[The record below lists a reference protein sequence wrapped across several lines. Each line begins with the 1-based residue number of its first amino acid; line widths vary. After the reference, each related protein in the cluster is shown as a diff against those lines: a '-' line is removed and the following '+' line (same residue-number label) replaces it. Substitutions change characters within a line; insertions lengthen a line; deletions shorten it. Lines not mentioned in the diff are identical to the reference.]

1 MHVILGQVPCLNK
14 RHSICTSP
22 FISSQKVD
30 FAAEKILSK
39 QFVKEMPATEIAKYS
54 PVLHF
59 KKKRLATEIAKYSS
73 VLHVTKRIPA
83 TEITGE
89 TAAF

>member
-1 MHVILGQVPCLNK
+1 
-14 RHSICTSP
+14 
-22 FISSQKVD
+22 
-30 FAAEKILSK
+30 
-39 QFVKEMPATEIAKYS
+39 MPATEIAKYS

-73 VLHVTKRIPA
+73 VLHVTKRMPA